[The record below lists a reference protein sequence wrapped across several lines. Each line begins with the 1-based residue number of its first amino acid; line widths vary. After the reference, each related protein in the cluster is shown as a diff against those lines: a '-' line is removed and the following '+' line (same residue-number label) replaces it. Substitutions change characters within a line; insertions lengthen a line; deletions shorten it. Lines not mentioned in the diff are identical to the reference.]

1 MKKITMI
8 LATIIISSM
17 CFAQTTIK
25 AYKPMVEAKYSAVS
39 VEKSAWYGSSALH
52 YLYTMEANDVV
63 YVLASQVAAPTT
75 SGSVTKVKFYVDNGA
90 DYPSSYGLG
99 AYVGNSFDI
108 QVYAVTDITT
118 FDPTTATPDYTEN
131 YTATLEQEN
140 EVTLTTPYTIGSDY
154 LIGIKANA
162 QSLLICEQIQIS
174 DKVPADQTPTLTGT
188 LDLSCYSLT
197 TDGFGSVSGQMYTSQ
212 AQDSVAVFNT
222 TFNLQFYVD
231 DGGAYVPV
239 YDAAAAFLEL
249 NAAETSILSIYTDGQ
264 EITLGATDLLP
275 SIVPAATSV
284 GIDLPVDS
292 TDVYLTVGG
301 QEVLINTLMLT
312 NQYTIFG
319 LDSLQTLSLA
329 ALEAS
334 QGAQITGEVCLES
347 RLRAPGVDNDAT
359 NNIVC
364 ITITREQISIEENVV
379 STVSIYPNPSTGLVN
394 VTSNENGDINIYDIT
409 GKLVNNNTINAGE
422 TVTFDLSAGM
432 YFVNVNGNS
441 TKVVVE

>member
-8 LATIIISSM
+8 LATIILSSM
-17 CFAQTTIK
+17 CFAQTAIK
-25 AYKPMVEAKYSAVS
+25 AYKPLVEAKVSAVS
-39 VEKSAWYGSSALH
+39 TEKSAWYGSSALQ
-52 YLYTMEANDVV
+52 YLNPMEANDVI
-63 YVLASQVAAPTT
+63 YVLASEVAAPTT
-75 SGSVTKVKFYVDNGA
+75 TGSVTKVKFFVDNGA
-90 DYPSSYGLG
+90 NYAQYGYG
-99 AYVGNSFDI
+99 AYVGTSFDI
-108 QVYAVTDITT
+108 QVYACADIAT

-131 YTATLEQEN
+131 YTATLGQEN
-140 EVTLTTPYTIGSDY
+140 EVTLTTPYAITGDY
-154 LIGIKANA
+154 LIGIKAIA
-162 QSLLICEQIQIS
+162 QSMLICGQTMIS

-188 LDLSCYSLT
+188 LDLSFYALT

-379 STVSIYPNPSTGLVN
+379 SSVSVYPNPSTGLVN

-432 YFVNVNGNS
+432 YFVNVNGNT

>member
-8 LATIIISSM
+8 LATIILSSM
-17 CFAQTTIK
+17 CFAQTAIK
-25 AYKPMVEAKYSAVS
+25 AYKPLVEAKTSAVS
-39 VEKSAWYGSSALH
+39 TEKSAWYGSSVVHFLN
-52 YLYTMEANDVV
+52 TMEANDVI
-63 YVLASQVAAPTT
+63 YVLASEVAAPTT
-75 SGSVTKVKFYVDNGA
+75 TGSVTKVKFFVDNGA
-90 DYPSSYGLG
+90 NYAQYGYG
-99 AYVGNSFDI
+99 AYVGTSFEI
-108 QVYAVTDITT
+108 QVFACADITT
-118 FDPTTATPDYTEN
+118 FDPATATPDYTEN
-131 YTATLEQEN
+131 YTATLGQEN
-140 EVTLTTPYTIGSDY
+140 EVTLATPYTIGSDY

-174 DKVPADQTPTLTGT
+174 DEVAVGETPTLTGT

-197 TDGFGSVSGQMYTSQ
+197 TNGFGPASGEFYINT
-212 AQDSVAVFNT
+212 AQDSISTYNT
-222 TFNLQFYVD
+222 MWNLQFYVD
-231 DGGAYVPV
+231 DGSAYVPV

-249 NAAETSILSIYTDGQ
+249 DATESSILSIYTDGQ
-264 EITLGATDLLP
+264 ELTLGATDLLP
-275 SIVPAATSV
+275 SIVPSATSE

-301 QEVLINTLMLT
+301 QEILIATLMLT
-312 NQYTIFG
+312 AQYSIFG
-319 LDSLQTLSLA
+319 LDETTTLSLA

-334 QGAQITGEVCLES
+334 QGAQISGEVCIES
-347 RLRAPGVDNDAT
+347 RLRTPGVDNNTA

-364 ITITREQISIEENVV
+364 ITITREQISINENVV
-379 STVSIYPNPSTGLVN
+379 SSVSIYPNPSTGLVN